1 MACASIKE
9 RQIVETIIT
18 VIPRKTDLPLEVL
31 SNEDKISLCTPEVS
45 FSGLPTQVF
54 QEAAKYSFLKKGLS
68 LEVRGKLSFKKI
80 YTPSK

>member
-54 QEAAKYSFLKKGLS
+54 QAAAKYSFFF
-68 LEVRGKLSFKKI
+68 FKKRTFTLGERKAI
-80 YTPSK
+80 F